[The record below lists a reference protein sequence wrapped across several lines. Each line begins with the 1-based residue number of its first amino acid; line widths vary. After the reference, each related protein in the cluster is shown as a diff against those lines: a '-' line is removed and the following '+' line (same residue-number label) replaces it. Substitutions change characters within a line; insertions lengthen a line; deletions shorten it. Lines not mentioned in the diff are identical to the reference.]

1 MYGNTIVLFGII
13 IKLNKAEEIYT
24 KIANLVL
31 ISITIEARKKVLKA
45 KKNSL
50 FVGSIDDMYSDSV
63 DKRVTIPPIAT
74 LFDSLLYIFTIIDF
88 PLLYAAYQI
97 SPQAFT

>member
-45 KKNSL
+45 K
-50 FVGSIDDMYSDSV
+50 
-63 DKRVTIPPIAT
+63 RT
-74 LFDSLLYIFTIIDF
+74 
-88 PLLYAAYQI
+88 AYL
-97 SPQAFT
+97 